1 MRTPFPDDDSR
12 LSLWSR
18 VRRYAVPATM
28 IETATARR
36 AVGDWAGACT
46 AAHLDVDLDLRSVA
60 RSYGKE
66 LASRIRADLRHLAPD
81 LLRWHMPRVAP
92 DGLLRPGLTLALAR
106 YEAPG
111 RDGPRPVHLVVRTA
125 PAWAD
130 AGQRMSLA
138 LWDGSRPD
146 AGARRHPHPR
156 PHPRFRLD
164 LHRHLWDARRTDEL
178 RTRAGAVGERSAS
191 GRPTCPD
198 PRDPGPPGGVPPKVP
213 ARSVRHP
220 LEGSPDVLPLDAPC
234 AVDRWT
240 AEAAILL
247 RAEGRPDAGG
257 RVAVRVGRHR
267 LVLDLGPDGDGSGS
281 ERPSA
286 PRGGPVVARAPS
298 DGTAGALPVLPDA
311 ATWLLP
317 DLELLRADAIE
328 AGELHPLV
336 ASALLPDRS
345 PHGRSRAP
353 APEPA
358 GRPHLVECRGAEHR
372 IGLVDGVLA
381 PLDHDPAEVRRE
393 ELLVALTGTPLPCL
407 RAIDEAHRN
416 PHCLSG
422 VRERLDHGD
431 TAGALAIV
439 EALLGPEA
447 TLRNGALR
455 DALEAAARRRLT
467 YGLFRAGLVGPAP
480 GRLGRGPRRPRDHRS
495 RPRHTAGR

>member
-36 AVGDWAGACT
+36 AVGDWAGACS

-60 RSYGKE
+60 RSYGTE
-66 LASRIRADLRHLAPD
+66 LASRIRADLRNLAPD
-81 LLRWHMPRVAP
+81 LLRWHMPRVSP

-106 YEAPG
+106 YDAPG
-111 RDGPRPVHLVVRTA
+111 RDGPHPVDLVVRTA

-138 LWDGSRPD
+138 LWDGARPGAD
-146 AGARRHPHPR
+146 ARRHPHPR

-178 RTRAGAVGERSAS
+178 LTRSGAVGEASAGGPTRS
-191 GRPTCPD
+191 D
-198 PRDPGPPGGVPPKVP
+198 PQD
-213 ARSVRHP
+213 A
-220 LEGSPDVLPLDAPC
+220 GSPAGPAGHHLVRGALDALPLNVPC
-234 AVDRWT
+234 AVDRWA

-247 RAEGRPDAGG
+247 RAEGRPDDGG

-267 LVLDLGPDGDGSGS
+267 LVLDLTPDGDGSGS
-281 ERPSA
+281 RRPGT
-286 PRGGPVVARAPS
+286 PHGGPVITTAPS

-317 DLELLRADAIE
+317 DLDLLRAGAVE

-336 ASALLPDRS
+336 VSALLPDDAS
-345 PHGRSRAP
+345 HGLSGAP
-353 APEPA
+353 VPEPA
-358 GRPHLVECRGAEHR
+358 GRPRLVECRGAEHR
-372 IGLVDGVLA
+372 IGLVDGVLTA
-381 PLDHDPAEVRRE
+381 LDHDPAEIRRE

-480 GRLGRGPRRPRDHRS
+480 GRLRPGPPRPRAHRS
-495 RPRHTAGR
+495 HPRHTTGR